1 MGPSTVN
8 AYTPSQVTEMVSRAG
23 VHKGR
28 MHPLKVFLSSVSA
41 GCLLSFAAAS
51 CLTANTSTWLQ
62 ENAPGPARLLGA
74 IVFPYGLVL
83 IILTG
88 ADLCTGT
95 FMYTTVAVLHRRL
108 SVWRMLL
115 HWFITFWGNLAGS
128 LFMVAIIFGY
138 GGVFSTDPY
147 KAEVI
152 SFTTKKQATPAF
164 HMILLRGI
172 GCNWLVCLGCFFAM
186 QARDLTSKI
195 VGIWWPIFAFVSLGF
210 DHVVANM
217 FFIPMGIWLGNPA
230 ITVGLY
236 VWKGVV
242 PALIGNV
249 LGGALF
255 CGAYYWYMY
264 LYEQDAPLV
273 DGVPYRAHEE
283 DVEKGIGKGERV
295 KDVRALRR
303 KGAGEGAGGSSE
315 ELEREQEVRAVRETG
330 A

>member
-1 MGPSTVN
+1 M
-8 AYTPSQVTEMVSRAG
+8 
-23 VHKGR
+23 
-28 MHPLKVFLSSVSA
+28 
-41 GCLLSFAAAS
+41 
-51 CLTANTSTWLQ
+51 
-62 ENAPGPARLLGA
+62 
-74 IVFPYGLVL
+74 
-83 IILTG
+83 
-88 ADLCTGT
+88 D
-95 FMYTTVAVLHRRL
+95 
-108 SVWRMLL
+108 
-115 HWFITFWGNLAGS
+115 
-128 LFMVAIIFGY
+128 

-295 KDVRALRR
+295 EDVRALR

-315 ELEREQEVRAVRETG
+315 ELELEREQEVRAVRETG